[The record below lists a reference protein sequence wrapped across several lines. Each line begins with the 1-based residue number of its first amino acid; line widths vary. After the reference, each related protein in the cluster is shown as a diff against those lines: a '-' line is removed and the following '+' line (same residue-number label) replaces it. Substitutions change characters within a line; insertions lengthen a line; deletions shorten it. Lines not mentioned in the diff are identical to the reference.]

1 VLVAAGCCSSSGLEQ
16 QRWLRASSGTGVRFV
31 YMVRVETVQL
41 VVVVGGTR
49 RRVRFVNHRRC
60 QALVM
65 ICERSKRAALN
76 WNERTKFLLDHLFG
90 ALNPARI
97 LGLGSATGRDLI
109 SITIGSSRL
118 LISRLSWPGSSRSVL
133 YVFKLVWQ
141 RARHPRQSAPSSS
154 TPALHRRPV
163 LRRSERKDLS
173 TCMIY
178 MLYARTTFYSASSH
192 VTAACSR
199 AAPPGPDT
207 LHGWPG
213 HEGDA
218 I

>member
-1 VLVAAGCCSSSGLEQ
+1 LAASVIRDGCALRVYGARGNSPACSRGGWDKAASPFCESSTLPGFGDDLRTIKTRGLE
-16 QRWLRASSGTGVRFV
+16 L
-31 YMVRVETVQL
+31 E
-41 VVVVGGTR
+41 
-49 RRVRFVNHRRC
+49 
-60 QALVM
+60 
-65 ICERSKRAALN
+65 
-76 WNERTKFLLDHLFG
+76 LDHLFG